1 MSYLRKIQYK
11 IVPGQSF
18 RVIHSC
24 SGCGCKMHYQNT
36 GRFRVNANGNKI
48 DIWLIY
54 QCEKC
59 KHTLNLPIYERKT
72 VKQISQKAYQM
83 FLNNDETLAQ
93 TYGRMVSFFKKNRM
107 EVDYEGMTYDFL
119 NEQGTKTDFP
129 ESYFQEVDWIVI
141 GNPYGIPIRPEKAAA
156 EILQIS
162 RSQVKKML
170 DREELIVHSGNGKL
184 EIQVVARM

>member
-59 KHTLNLPIYERKT
+59 KHTLNLPIYERKA

-83 FLNNDETLAQ
+83 FLNNDEALAQ

-119 NEQGTKTDFP
+119 NEQGTKAD
-129 ESYFQEVDWIVI
+129 FQEADWIVI
-141 GNPYGIPIRPEKAAA
+141 ENPYGIPIRPERAAA
-156 EILQIS
+156 EIFQIS

-184 EIQVVARM
+184 EIQVVGAM